1 MSQATSL
8 SGMAQ
13 QLSLSIGV
21 GTGAFILHL
30 TAGASGDARLSAADF
45 MPAFF
50 AIGAIAMLAA
60 LIYRRLPGDAGQEV
74 SGHKRA
80 LPIPPEASELRASE

>member
-21 GTGAFILHL
+21 GAGAFILHL
-30 TAGASGDARLSAADF
+30 TAGGSSDAKLSAADF

-60 LIYRRLPGDAGQEV
+60 LAYRRLPADAGREI
-74 SGHKRA
+74 SGHRRA
-80 LPIPPEASELRASE
+80 APIPPETSDLRAGE